1 MSVELV
7 EVTAADAVA
16 VREWA
21 AVSAASQAHEV
32 GDAATPWAAEEL
44 LALLRHPPV
53 KRRERLWVAREAGV
67 AVGTAW
73 LSVPLMDNLDA
84 AEVDLHVRPD
94 RRRRGIGSLLLDHL
108 EAVAAAE
115 GRVRLDAEAQWPE
128 AGSPQGAGV
137 VGVDFLRARGYTFG
151 IGDVQRSAALPL
163 DDDVLAA
170 LAADAAPHHRD
181 YRIESWAGRV
191 PDALVEGWLAVASTL
206 MTEAPTGA
214 MEREAEAV
222 DVAGHRDDE
231 ALLAAQGR
239 VPWCTVALDRTG
251 EVVAYTQLVVPSYDD
266 RSVFQWGTLV
276 RRDHR
281 GHRLGTAVK
290 VANHRALQAGA
301 DVSGRRVVTWNA
313 EENGPM
319 IAINELLGF
328 VPTARLAEMQ
338 KRLDR

>member
-1 MSVELV
+1 MSIELV
-7 EVTAADAVA
+7 EVAADDPAA
-16 VREWA
+16 VREWS
-21 AVSAASQAHEV
+21 AVKTASQVH
-32 GDAATPWAAEEL
+32 DAGAGATPWALEEL
-44 LALLRHPPV
+44 LAQLRHPSV
-53 KRRERLWVAREAGV
+53 VRRERIWAAREDGTT
-67 AVGTAW
+67 VGTAW
-73 LSVPLMDNLDA
+73 LSLPLMDNLAA
-84 AEVDLHVRPD
+84 AEIDVHVHPD

-108 EAVAAAE
+108 EATAAAE
-115 GRVRLDAEAQWPE
+115 GRTRLDAEAQW
-128 AGSPQGAGV
+128 AADGSPHGTGV
-137 VGVDFLRARGYTFG
+137 PGVDFLRARGYTFG
-151 IGDVQRSAALPL
+151 IGDVQRSAPLPL
-163 DDDVLAA
+163 DDTVLAR
-170 LAADAAPHHRD
+170 LAADAAPHHRG
-181 YRIESWAGRV
+181 YRIESWSGRV

-231 ALLAAQGR
+231 TLLAAQGR
-239 VPWCTVALDRTG
+239 TPWCTVALDPTG
-251 EVVAYTQLVVPSYDD
+251 EVVAYTQLVLPTYDEQL
-266 RSVFQWGTLV
+266 VFQWGTLV

-281 GHRLGTAVK
+281 GHRLGLAVK